1 MVIMFFRRDRSV
13 VTFCGRLAIVT
24 TIDGRFL
31 ALAGVGHA
39 ESDRVGSG
47 GNRKDIAFLLSAD
60 GEWLIGGKPKRQMLV
75 SEKKRR
81 RLLRA
86 SL

>member
-1 MVIMFFRRDRSV
+1 MFFRGDRSV

-47 GNRKDIAFLLSAD
+47 GNRKRKDIAFLLSAD